1 MSFNE
6 IYGMLKSENVD
17 KVCFVETGA
26 FFLTIGSD
34 VECLEGILGFNR
46 TCFSEGICKTGFPN
60 NSLAKYMKIMHDM
73 GIPYVIYGYVLD
85 EESKFKIEI
94 EYNGKKYTKLA
105 EMDGDIVIKKRIEKL
120 YSTYKVDCN
129 RCEYKKT
136 KLIKE
141 MKACEF
147 GNIFSVIVSEKYLG
161 AYLLGY
167 VYYNL
172 CVDDIVCIYG
182 SMISS
187 SNQYI
192 ILCEEV
198 YTIKSL
204 D

>member
-17 KVCFVETGA
+17 KVCFVEAGA

-46 TCFSEGICKTGFPN
+46 ICFSEGICKAGFPN
-60 NSLAKYMKIMHDM
+60 NSLAKYMKIMYDM
-73 GIPYVIYGYVLD
+73 GIPYVVYGYVLD
-85 EESKFKIEI
+85 EESGFKIEI
-94 EYNGKKYTKLA
+94 EHNGKKYTKLV

-141 MKACEF
+141 IKACEKRKF
-147 GNIFSVIVSEKYLG
+147 KLEFELQRIMLNEEREKTNINSNVDVVNSIDNNISLFS
-161 AYLLGY
+161 LLD
-167 VYYNL
+167 N
-172 CVDDIVCIYG
+172 DKNNI
-182 SMISS
+182 
-187 SNQYI
+187 
-192 ILCEEV
+192 E
-198 YTIKSL
+198 
-204 D
+204 